1 MAVRRTRRAYD
12 PLAGLL
18 KAWAAAA
25 RVTPYLVEHLDPAI
39 WRVPVPAKGGRT
51 IAQLVAHIHNCGLRY
66 LERTAPNATVPAD
79 LDRHR
84 VTQKAAV
91 RALMERRRAV
101 IEVVGPALAGD
112 GRIVGFPYDAAQYLA
127 YYMVHDSHHR
137 GQITQMARLLGR
149 PVSREVMNGMWQFSK
164 RAREWA

>member
-1 MAVRRTRRAYD
+1 MASSRSRGAYD

-25 RVTPYLVEHLDPAI
+25 RVTPYLVQRLDPTI
-39 WRVPVPAKGGRT
+39 WRVPVPAKGGKT

-66 LERTAPNATVPAD
+66 LERTAPTAAVPAE

-84 VTQKAAV
+84 VTPKEAV
-91 RALMERRRAV
+91 RALMQRRRAV
-101 IEVVGPALAGD
+101 VEVVGSALRGN
-112 GRIVGFPYDAAQYLA
+112 GRIVGFPHDAAQYLA
-127 YYMVHDSHHR
+127 YYMVHDAHHR

-149 PVSREVMNGMWQFSK
+149 PVPRETMMGMWQFAK
-164 RAREWA
+164 RARE